1 MESWVQNILSK
12 WKNEGIKINQGA
24 SLMEIEEVED
34 ALNFKFPDDFKK
46 FYLAVN
52 GFNELDWQ
60 EHMFTFWPLEMI
72 VEENSQDKNKDF
84 VGFSDFLLASHYIGF
99 RKSESG
105 VYKRYHFMGH
115 DESELIAHTF
125 EEVVA
130 MINSSSDLIY

>member
-24 SLMEIEEVED
+24 SLEEIEEVED

-46 FYLAVN
+46 LYLTLN
-52 GFNELDWQ
+52 GFNGLDWQ
-60 EHMFTFWPLEMI
+60 EHMFSFWPLEMI
-72 VEENSQDKNKDF
+72 VEQYSQDKNKDF

-99 RKSESG
+99 RKSKSG
-105 VYKRYHFMGH
+105 IYKRYSFMGN
-115 DESELIAHTF
+115 DENELIAKTF
-125 EEVVA
+125 EEAVS